1 MRVFLDAN
9 VIVSGLAFP
18 GNANRILRSTFS
30 ARDEFVSSEDVRN
43 EVLDVLV
50 EKFPSLSKEA
60 SEALSLLP
68 LLWMPRRSYTAS
80 ASDYPGLR
88 DPEDA
93 HVLGAATAAGCDLL
107 VTGDKDLLSIGKVRA
122 VRIVSPATAW
132 VILQMSHRE

>member
-1 MRVFLDAN
+1 M
-9 VIVSGLAFP
+9 
-18 GNANRILRSTFS
+18 
-30 ARDEFVSSEDVRN
+30 SSEDVRD

-93 HVLGAATAAGCDLL
+93 HILGAARLRD
-107 VTGDKDLLSIGKVRA
+107 
-122 VRIVSPATAW
+122 AT
-132 VILQMSHRE
+132 SS